1 VVPFEQ
7 SAAMYDAMKSARK
20 EVELVRLRDE
30 SRSLSRSAT
39 RLQMLQAT
47 MDFLRR
53 HNPVD

>member
-1 VVPFEQ
+1 MLTFEQ
-7 SAAMYDAMKSARK
+7 GAAMYDAMKSARK

>member
-1 VVPFEQ
+1 MVPFEQ

>member
-1 VVPFEQ
+1 VLTFEQ
-7 SAAMYDAMKSARK
+7 GAAMYDAMKSARK